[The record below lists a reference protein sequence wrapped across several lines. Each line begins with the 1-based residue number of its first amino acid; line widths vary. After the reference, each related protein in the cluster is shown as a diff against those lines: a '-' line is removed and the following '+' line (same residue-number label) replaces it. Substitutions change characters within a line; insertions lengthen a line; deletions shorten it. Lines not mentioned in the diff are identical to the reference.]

1 MELMNRMVGC
11 IGIAAPAS
19 VSLTRRGTF
28 CVSDAK
34 AVAKLRVAGRMP
46 ITRAWPRSTRTWRSL
61 PSATNAPARPVR
73 RVAGAGV
80 LRRSDRSAETHGPE
94 GMGGAT
100 GESST
105 RYGAWDEVGELRV
118 GPAGERR
125 TKSCG
130 PCRGRRTP
138 GYARTGPPGR
148 QGATTS
154 ARRTRF
160 GSHRRR
166 VTASKSSTTP
176 PPRPGRPLPL
186 SAACCRSPGS
196 LKYEAV
202 YLHELADGFATE
214 RVIAAWMTFY
224 SHITSAL
231 DSWGTYA
238 GRSLRRGACGV
249 SIRTVRPASI
259 AAGVVLREEAVAP
272 PVFRRSGHRMTA
284 ITEPLRRAVEV
295 PGLWTPGR
303 RRAESEG
310 RRGGR
315 PQALGSLAGDR
326 CRPCLRWGRETPTLP
341 QRIVILAMIN
351 PDRSPRAVQTT
362 ETTSDPTRARPP

>member
-73 RVAGAGV
+73 RVAGV
-80 LRRSDRSAETHGPE
+80 FRRSERSPETHGPE

-105 RYGAWDEVGELRV
+105 RYGPGTRCVSFASVRRV
-118 GPAGERR
+118 SAGPRAAAPVAGA
-125 TKSCG
+125 
-130 PCRGRRTP
+130 GRRGTREP
-138 GYARTGPPGR
+138 ARPADRVR
-148 QGATTS
+148 Q
-154 ARRTRF
+154 RVLERTRS

-166 VTASKSSTTP
+166 VTASKSSATP
-176 PPRPGRPLPL
+176 PRRPGRPLPL

-202 YLHELADGFATE
+202 YLHELADGFAAE

-224 SHITSAL
+224 SHVRPHSAL
-231 DSWGTYA
+231 
-238 GRSLRRGACGV
+238 
-249 SIRTVRPASI
+249 
-259 AAGVVLREEAVAP
+259 
-272 PVFRRSGHRMTA
+272 
-284 ITEPLRRAVEV
+284 
-295 PGLWTPGR
+295 
-303 RRAESEG
+303 
-310 RRGGR
+310 GGR
-315 PQALGSLAGDR
+315 TAAEAYG
-326 CRPCLRWGRETPTLP
+326 EE
-341 QRIVILAMIN
+341 
-351 PDRSPRAVQTT
+351 RA
-362 ETTSDPTRARPP
+362 A